1 MIEEYLTG
9 RLVARVRA
17 EIPDGAVGAPGMRPR
32 TRLRLYCSE
41 DDQELMVSGDK
52 DVEARVGVGT
62 AAAVREGHLI
72 LLGDIRVRVLEVK
85 RFADAAELLQH
96 VGFHRVF
103 PEAVALDEAVGVF
116 SAIRGHDEKVQRDGM
131 IGFVFD
137 VAKDD
142 DVALKDLDTCHAAY
156 ALHEDPSNP
165 AASLTLG
172 AQYALQVID
181 EVSQLDATN
190 FERIVKTCER

>member
-1 MIEEYLTG
+1 MWRGCAPRSLTAPSVRQACALERACASTARRMTRNSWFPATRTS
-9 RLVARVRA
+9 RLAWAWGPLPLCAR
-17 EIPDGAVGAPGMRPR
+17 
-32 TRLRLYCSE
+32 
-41 DDQELMVSGDK
+41 
-52 DVEARVGVGT
+52 
-62 AAAVREGHLI
+62 GHLI

-96 VGFHRVF
+96 FGFHRVI

-142 DVALKDLDTCHAAY
+142 DVAL
-156 ALHEDPSNP
+156 N
-165 AASLTLG
+165 
-172 AQYALQVID
+172 D
-181 EVSQLDATN
+181 EQ
-190 FERIVKTCER
+190 